1 MVRGGSRRFAV
12 LLAPIAACAL
22 SVAGT
27 RALAGPRADDLRA
40 VRSGYVLKSA
50 VFTLQGREHAVR
62 FIDESVSGADAM
74 TPEQFLLCVLRIAAF
89 ADNGHDTEHDS
100 GDAWWPPARL
110 PVRMLWFPDE
120 WVIAR
125 ADSANA
131 DLLGARVLS
140 IDGHTPREL
149 FARLREYWG
158 GIDNYRRWNLEPAV
172 VEQAGM
178 LFAAGL
184 ARQPDRLELDA
195 RFPDGRRV
203 HRTLK
208 FVAKSTL
215 PPGQMFERLWSP
227 APWPG
232 DGEKGWASFQP
243 PSVPLYL
250 QDGGR
255 VFRVSPVPELDA
267 LFVQMRAHF
276 DVDGETVEDFR
287 RRVDQSMDA
296 HSPGNL
302 IVDLRFD
309 TGGDIDL
316 TRDWQRALAA
326 RVPGQIYV
334 LVSRHT
340 FSAGIVSAAAFKHDA
355 PTRVHVVGEA
365 VGDRLRWWSEGDNVC
380 MPNSHYC
387 LHMTT
392 GLWDLVH
399 GCAAQPGC
407 YGDQYGAQ
415 VSHLD
420 PDIDAP
426 ITAGSWLAG
435 RDPGMEAIAR
445 SKKPPAAQTPNLE

>member
-1 MVRGGSRRFAV
+1 MPVDKEAATDRLMRFLAV
-12 LLAPIAACAL
+12 EGVTGKEERI
-22 SVAGT
+22 G
-27 RALAGPRADDLRA
+27 RELRA
-40 VRSGYVLKSA
+40 ALKESGV
-50 VFTLQGREHAVR
+50 
-62 FIDESVSGADAM
+62 
-74 TPEQFLLCVLRIAAF
+74 P
-89 ADNGHDTEHDS
+89 DN
-100 GDAWWPPARL
+100 AIRL
-110 PVRMLWFPDE
+110 D
-120 WVIAR
+120 
-125 ADSANA
+125 DANA
-131 DLLGARVLS
+131 R
-140 IDGHTPREL
+140 I
-149 FARLREYWG
+149 
-158 GIDNYRRWNLEPAV
+158 
-172 VEQAGM
+172 
-178 LFAAGL
+178 
-184 ARQPDRLELDA
+184 
-195 RFPDGRRV
+195 
-203 HRTLK
+203 
-208 FVAKSTL
+208 
-215 PPGQMFERLWSP
+215 
-227 APWPG
+227 
-232 DGEKGWASFQP
+232 
-243 PSVPLYL
+243 
-250 QDGGR
+250 
-255 VFRVSPVPELDA
+255 PVPT
-267 LFVQMRAHF
+267 
-276 DVDGETVEDFR
+276 ET
-287 RRVDQSMDA
+287 
-296 HSPGNL
+296 GNL